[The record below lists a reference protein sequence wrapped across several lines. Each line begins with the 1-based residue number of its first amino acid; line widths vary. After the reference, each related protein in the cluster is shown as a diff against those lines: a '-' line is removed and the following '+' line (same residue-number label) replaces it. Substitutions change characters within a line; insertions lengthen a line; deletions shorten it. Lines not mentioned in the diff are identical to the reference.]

1 MTVSSLFRKPKF
13 PIIYDI
19 DGNLIAAK
27 SISGFEK
34 QLSAYNMC
42 KGSRYPVIDIT
53 GEGWSF
59 YPDLMVISPLTMK
72 KKWFKKEVIT
82 IFNNRKNNTSNVTY
96 SEKWISATN
105 LACVAL
111 LSAFAH
117 TGKLQGSHGLL
128 LVVFHHS
135 YSPFM

>member
-13 PIIYDI
+13 PIICDI

-42 KGSRYPVIDIT
+42 NGTRYPVIDIT

-59 YPDLMVISPLTMK
+59 YSDLMVISPLTMK

-96 SEKWISATN
+96 SEKSISAKRYDKIFQDI
-105 LACVAL
+105 V
-111 LSAFAH
+111 
-117 TGKLQGSHGLL
+117 GLL
-128 LVVFHHS
+128 LTK
-135 YSPFM
+135 P